1 MKLFGKLF
9 KNKSVVTIIALAA
22 CLVII
27 FFAYRYRVNTAIN
40 AINVPIAAKTLNPR
54 DEITKD
60 SFKTIKVAQSMITD
74 NVITN
79 QDYLIGKY
87 VNYNTFIPEGSL
99 FYDSSVVEWS
109 QMPDSAWSSIQQD
122 YTIVSLSVSVQS
134 TYGNSVFPGDKIDL
148 YYQNY
153 MNGKIF
159 IGPLVEGIEVLAVK
173 DENGSHIFKKSA
185 EQTGASALIFAVPD
199 DMFSIIKR
207 AAYISGGEI
216 IPIPRNAT
224 YNAATTLANNQI
236 IDFINTNSVEVKSDI
251 APTQIIDTDDTKV
264 VE

>member
-1 MKLFGKLF
+1 MKFFGKIF
-9 KNKSVVTIIALAA
+9 KNKSVVTIVSLAV
-22 CLVII
+22 CLIII

-40 AINVPIAAKTLNPR
+40 AINVPIAAKKLEAR
-54 DEITKD
+54 EEITKD
-60 SFKTIKVAQSMITD
+60 SFRTIKIAQSMITD

-99 FYDSSVVEWS
+99 FYDTSVVEWT
-109 QMPDSAWSSIQQD
+109 QMPDLAWSDIQD
-122 YTIVSLSVSVQS
+122 GYTIVSLSVSVQS

-153 MNGKIF
+153 MDGKIF
-159 IGPLVEGIEVLAVK
+159 IGPLIEGIEVLAVK
-173 DENGSHIFKKSA
+173 AENGQHIFKKSA

-199 DMFSIIKR
+199 EMFSIFKR

-216 IPIPRNAT
+216 IPIPRNSS
-224 YNAATTLANNQI
+224 YNADTTLAKNQI
-236 IDFINTNSVEVKSDI
+236 IEFINTNSIEIQPDT
-251 APTQIIDTDDTKV
+251 APKQIIDSDDTKV